1 MKKSFVVL
9 ALAATAATGFASTAT
24 AQTRSEED
32 RWRSAQRRF
41 EQEREIYER
50 ERERYD
56 DAVDRDR
63 RYGRDRYDSRYDD
76 RYYDPAREY
85 RDDPRYRERPLGAND
100 QVYRGSDGRYY
111 CRRSD
116 GTVGLVVGAGA
127 GALLGRA
134 IDTRGER
141 GTGTILG
148 ATLGALLGR
157 SVERSSDIRCR

>member
-1 MKKSFVVL
+1 MKKSLVVL
-9 ALAATAATGFASTAT
+9 ALAATAAAGFAPSAF
-24 AQTRSEED
+24 APTRVEED
-32 RWRSAQRRF
+32 RWRAAQRRYDS
-41 EQEREIYER
+41 ERAIYDR

-56 DAVDRDR
+56 AAVDRAR
-63 RYGRDRYDSRYDD
+63 RYGSRYDNN
-76 RYYDPAREY
+76 YNDPVRDY
-85 RDDPRYRERPLGAND
+85 RDDPRYAERPLGSED

-116 GTVGLVVGAGA
+116 GTVGLVVGAGV

-148 ATLGALLGR
+148 GALGALLGR
-157 SVERSSDIRCR
+157 QVERSSDISCR